1 MVKLK
6 HHTFESHCAAV
17 DQSCIINMDC
27 HGGRPT
33 HTQFSEVKDEEYSC
47 NVVMMEAYGK
57 GPSNKELN
65 IRSLELECQKQ
76 EPCAGAAADNCAI
89 RKPLQKVCSSIWRG
103 KRTEVFSFSFSE
115 VTDTRPKKKKNH
127 TPKKILY
134 TSFPVFCFCGT
145 LTVTHSHW
153 VNKLQ
158 SLNCILEQG
167 TSKSYNRTGLDGK
180 TGINLTSVHRFVWCL
195 YIAFLF
201 FTPGPPSLP
210 HTIPIPFQLW
220 FRAQPTP
227 LWNSLSLRP

>member
-76 EPCAGAAADNCAI
+76 EPCAGAAADNCAT
-89 RKPLQKVCSSIWRG
+89 RKPLQK
-103 KRTEVFSFSFSE
+103 
-115 VTDTRPKKKKNH
+115 
-127 TPKKILY
+127 
-134 TSFPVFCFCGT
+134 
-145 LTVTHSHW
+145 
-153 VNKLQ
+153 
-158 SLNCILEQG
+158 QG
-167 TSKSYNRTGLDGK
+167 
-180 TGINLTSVHRFVWCL
+180 
-195 YIAFLF
+195 IAFESNAIIHTNRCVLF
-201 FTPGPPSLP
+201 RFNISSRSWDHRLYPVRLTEGPRTPAAFTRGTQAARLKGRPQTPPVSRQKPELP
-210 HTIPIPFQLW
+210 FKVH
-220 FRAQPTP
+220 
-227 LWNSLSLRP
+227 

>member
-1 MVKLK
+1 MEEGQHIHSSQKWRMRSTHVMLLWWRRMERDRATRSSTSGALNWSAKNKSRVLGQLQ
-6 HHTFESHCAAV
+6 TTVLLESLCRRFAV
-17 DQSCIINMDC
+17 VFGEERELRFSVALSVRLQTQDQ
-27 HGGRPT
+27 
-33 HTQFSEVKDEEYSC
+33 
-47 NVVMMEAYGK
+47 
-57 GPSNKELN
+57 
-65 IRSLELECQKQ
+65 
-76 EPCAGAAADNCAI
+76 
-89 RKPLQKVCSSIWRG
+89 
-103 KRTEVFSFSFSE
+103 
-115 VTDTRPKKKKNH
+115 KKKKKPPKKH

-195 YIAFLF
+195 YIAFLS

-220 FRAQPTP
+220 FRAQQTP

>member
-65 IRSLELECQKQ
+65 IRSLELVCQKQ
-76 EPCAGAAADNCAI
+76 EPCAGAAADNCAT

-103 KRTEVFSFSFSE
+103 KRTEVFSCSFSE
-115 VTDTRPKKKKNH
+115 VTNTRPKKKTKNTQKTH
-127 TPKKILY
+127 TQK
-134 TSFPVFCFCGT
+134 
-145 LTVTHSHW
+145 
-153 VNKLQ
+153 
-158 SLNCILEQG
+158 
-167 TSKSYNRTGLDGK
+167 
-180 TGINLTSVHRFVWCL
+180 NLV
-195 YIAFLF
+195 YIF
-201 FTPGPPSLP
+201 PSLL
-210 HTIPIPFQLW
+210 FLW
-220 FRAQPTP
+220 YLNSHP
-227 LWNSLSLRP
+227 LTLS